1 MTAKLINI
9 EYFKRGISLNILQVS
24 SSLALGLVTSIM
36 YFSLLSGKDFVIYTL
51 IQLTVF
57 FFVNFSSLELNQ
69 YIRKYIPVMDNDK
82 SLLFLAKI
90 LVTVIRFFLAGI
102 LIYYFVLQ
110 YSNIYSTFEESKN
123 LIYVS
128 IFVLSIIQIFA
139 SFISTYISAQE
150 KFDLIEKKY
159 FYFLTPYKVTSII
172 FFYFFSSN
180 LITAIVLNF
189 FLRSLQLI
197 LIINFLERKKL
208 FKHILNKKPEI
219 KEFNLKKNIKFT
231 TKNFL
236 YMNYPL
242 LFLSLIPTYLSKS
255 YSLDDVAV
263 FTLVLTLFN
272 SIKPILHAIST
283 LINPSI
289 VNLKNMDKTRE
300 LNLIIRITIN
310 IVVTLHVSGILIIWL
325 HLNYDGFTEFF
336 LQYFSYNLFSDFI
349 NSILVISLFSV
360 LTMIQQSYYLASS
373 YETKFFVTSFL
384 ATFLSIGYI
393 IIFVLQ
399 ELNLNFVLGVLVVFY
414 CVKYFLSLY
423 LTYDSIKFSFITPLG
438 VIILFPFSLIT
449 FKFDNFT
456 VYMISLLAILLITI
470 YLIIK
475 LYNQLKT
482 GK

>member
-36 YFSLLSGKDFVIYTL
+36 YYSLLSGKDFVIYTL

-189 FLRSLQLI
+189 FLRLLQLI

-208 FKHILNKKPEI
+208 FKHILNKKI
-219 KEFNLKKNIKFT
+219 GR
-231 TKNFL
+231 
-236 YMNYPL
+236 
-242 LFLSLIPTYLSKS
+242 
-255 YSLDDVAV
+255 A
-263 FTLVLTLFN
+263 
-272 SIKPILHAIST
+272 
-283 LINPSI
+283 
-289 VNLKNMDKTRE
+289 
-300 LNLIIRITIN
+300 
-310 IVVTLHVSGILIIWL
+310 HV
-325 HLNYDGFTEFF
+325 
-336 LQYFSYNLFSDFI
+336 
-349 NSILVISLFSV
+349 
-360 LTMIQQSYYLASS
+360 
-373 YETKFFVTSFL
+373 
-384 ATFLSIGYI
+384 
-393 IIFVLQ
+393 
-399 ELNLNFVLGVLVVFY
+399 
-414 CVKYFLSLY
+414 
-423 LTYDSIKFSFITPLG
+423 
-438 VIILFPFSLIT
+438 
-449 FKFDNFT
+449 
-456 VYMISLLAILLITI
+456 
-470 YLIIK
+470 
-475 LYNQLKT
+475 
-482 GK
+482 

>member
-1 MTAKLINI
+1 
-9 EYFKRGISLNILQVS
+9 
-24 SSLALGLVTSIM
+24 
-36 YFSLLSGKDFVIYTL
+36 
-51 IQLTVF
+51 
-57 FFVNFSSLELNQ
+57 
-69 YIRKYIPVMDNDK
+69 
-82 SLLFLAKI
+82 
-90 LVTVIRFFLAGI
+90 
-102 LIYYFVLQ
+102 
-110 YSNIYSTFEESKN
+110 
-123 LIYVS
+123 
-128 IFVLSIIQIFA
+128 
-139 SFISTYISAQE
+139 
-150 KFDLIEKKY
+150 
-159 FYFLTPYKVTSII
+159 
-172 FFYFFSSN
+172 
-180 LITAIVLNF
+180 
-189 FLRSLQLI
+189 
-197 LIINFLERKKL
+197 
-208 FKHILNKKPEI
+208 
-219 KEFNLKKNIKFT
+219 
-231 TKNFL
+231 
-236 YMNYPL
+236 MNYPL

-310 IVVTLHVSGILIIWL
+310 IVVTLHVSGIFIIWL